1 MPAKRVR
8 GLDTTSRMHIAV
20 DADTSADGPGPG
32 GYNPND
38 QVVKAKAPAFTM
50 RPQVANLQ
58 LNQAAKTPGPGQ

>member
-1 MPAKRVR
+1 
-8 GLDTTSRMHIAV
+8 MHIAV